1 MPNVSLIC
9 GIKNKTN
16 LTEQKETD
24 RYREETRVTKGKR
37 SWWRVKIGEGD

>member
-1 MPNVSLIC
+1 MSNVSLIC

-24 RYREETRVTKGKR
+24 RYREETRGYKR
-37 SWWRVKIGEGD
+37 EEELVEG

>member
-1 MPNVSLIC
+1 MSNVSLIC

-24 RYREETRVTKGKR
+24 REETRGYQREEELV
-37 SWWRVKIGEGD
+37 EG